1 MKYQQQE
8 LLDAL
13 AVDFILGAMRG
24 AARRR
29 FQQLMMAKPAVRETV
44 WRWEQ
49 HLNPMAEGLPP
60 TLPDP
65 VVWQRIQQRL
75 GWITPVVKPS
85 KSGSR
90 PVWLGLALAASV
102 LLAVVLLKPMLSSV
116 PQQDIAVI
124 QSSDAKAW
132 WLISKAQQKL
142 TVKATPA
149 VAAETANDYELW
161 MLPAN
166 GQAPISLGLLPQQ
179 GQRELSWPQAAEG
192 LAVAALAVSLE
203 PRGGSVTGAP
213 TGPVLFTAEVITL

>member
-13 AVDFILGAMRG
+13 AVDFILGAMHG

-49 HLNPMAEGLPP
+49 HLNPLAEGLPP
-60 TLPDP
+60 TLPSAQ
-65 VVWQRIQQRL
+65 VWQRIQQRL
-75 GWITPVVKPS
+75 GWITPELKPRR
-85 KSGSR
+85 SGSR
-90 PVWLGLALAASV
+90 PIWLGLALAAS
-102 LLAVVLLKPMLSSV
+102 LLFALVMLKPMITSV

-132 WLISKAQQKL
+132 WLISKEQQKI
-142 TVKATPA
+142 TVKATSA
-149 VAAETANDYELW
+149 VTSEIGNDYELW
-161 MLPAN
+161 MLPEN

-179 GQRELSWPQAAEG
+179 GQRELFWPHSAEG

-213 TGPVLFTAEVITL
+213 TGPVLFTAEIITL

>member
-24 AARRR
+24 GARRR
-29 FQQLMMAKPAVRETV
+29 FQQLMMARPAVRETV

-49 HLNPMAEGLPP
+49 HLNPLAEGLPP
-60 TLPDP
+60 TPP
-65 VVWQRIQQRL
+65 NPAVWQRIQQRL
-75 GWITPVVKPS
+75 GWVAPTVSAPPVS
-85 KSGSR
+85 YRS
-90 PVWLGLALAASV
+90 VWLGLALAASV
-102 LLAVVLLKPMLSSV
+102 ALAVVMLKPMLSSM

-124 QSSDAKAW
+124 QSPDAKAW

-142 TVKATPA
+142 TIKATPA

-192 LAVAALAVSLE
+192 LAIAALAVSLE
-203 PRGGSVTGAP
+203 PRGGSATGAP
-213 TGPVLFTAEVITL
+213 TGPVLFTAQIVTL

>member
-24 AARRR
+24 GARRR
-29 FQQLMMAKPAVRETV
+29 FQQLMMARPAVRETV

-49 HLNPMAEGLPP
+49 HLNPLAEGLPA
-60 TLPDP
+60 TRPDP
-65 VVWQRIQQRL
+65 AVWQRIQQRL
-75 GWITPVVKPS
+75 GWIAPVGKPRES
-85 KSGSR
+85 TAR

-102 LLAVVLLKPMLSSV
+102 LLAAVLLKPMLSSL

-149 VAAETANDYELW
+149 VTAETASDYELW

-192 LAVAALAVSLE
+192 LAIAALAVSLE
-203 PRGGSVTGAP
+203 PRGGSATGAP
-213 TGPVLFTAEVITL
+213 TGPVLFTAEIITL